1 MVKYWCTYV
10 TNTNI
15 AQKVGYR
22 TLEGFLTDI
31 VNELEKPYSD
41 VCKFIIHEEHNKMD
55 TFEIIHP
62 LYK

>member
-15 AQKVGYR
+15 AHPVGYR

-31 VNELEKPYSD
+31 VHELEDPNSD

-55 TFEIIHP
+55 MFEIIHP

>member
-15 AQKVGYR
+15 AQTAGYS

-31 VNELEKPYSD
+31 VHEIENPQSD
-41 VCKFIIHEEHNKMD
+41 ICKFIVHEEHNKMD
-55 TFEIIHP
+55 EFEIIHP
-62 LYK
+62 LYR